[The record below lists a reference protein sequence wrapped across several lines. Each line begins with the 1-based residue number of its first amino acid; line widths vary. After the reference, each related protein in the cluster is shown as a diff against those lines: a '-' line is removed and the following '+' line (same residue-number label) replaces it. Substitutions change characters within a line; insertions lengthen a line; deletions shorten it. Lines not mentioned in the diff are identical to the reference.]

1 MIYNN
6 FSIKK
11 QIRRIQKQESE
22 EHYKFL
28 AEKAEKL
35 DRIGINFNSGKQLK
49 NKKYI

>member
-22 EHYKFL
+22 EYYKFL
-28 AEKAEKL
+28 AEKAKKL
-35 DRIGINFNSGKQLK
+35 DRMSIDFNSGEQLK
-49 NKKYI
+49 SKKYI